1 MKPGFWSRYGDRC
14 CEIRMPLVIG
24 LTMHREVKPNRFE
37 IPIAAK
43 IVLGTVF
50 GLAALYIIGVVL
62 AFTLCPGL
70 FR

>member
-1 MKPGFWSRYGDRC
+1 
-14 CEIRMPLVIG
+14 
-24 LTMHREVKPNRFE
+24 MHREIKPNRFE
-37 IPIAAK
+37 IPMPAK

-50 GLAALYIIGVVL
+50 GLAALYIIAVVL